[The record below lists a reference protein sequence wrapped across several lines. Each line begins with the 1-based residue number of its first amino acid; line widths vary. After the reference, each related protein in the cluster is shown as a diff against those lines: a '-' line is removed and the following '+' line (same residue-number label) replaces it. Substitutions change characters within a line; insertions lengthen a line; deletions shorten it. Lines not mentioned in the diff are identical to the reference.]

1 MPGSDYYQNKGVWAL
16 RMGQSLRTV
25 LERVMGDLL
34 GAGYLS

>member
-1 MPGSDYYQNKGVWAL
+1 MPEVINYQNKGVWAL

-34 GAGYLS
+34 VAGYLS